1 MQTRDSILAMR
12 ARDRSVITEADEL
25 RIRRAIRVVVEHSR
39 ADGDGLSQYV
49 FDLVNFLPP
58 HVQVIVE
65 DEVACTFAHLIG
77 TT

>member
-1 MQTRDSILAMR
+1 MQRRDNILAIR
-12 ARDRSVITEADEL
+12 ERERPAITEADEL
-25 RIRRAIRVVVEHSR
+25 RIRRAIRFVVEYSR
-39 ADGDGLSQYV
+39 QDVDGLSQYV